1 MTMSNETPI
10 DILIVE
16 DEPKL
21 ASVMAD
27 FLQAAGY
34 TTRCVDDG
42 REVANE
48 VARRMPGLIVL
59 DLMLPGRDGRDICR
73 DLRTYSDV
81 PIIMVTAQVEEVD
94 RLIGLEL
101 GADDYICKP
110 FSLLELVA
118 RAKAILRRSRFERF
132 PESVPL
138 QLDEERFVA
147 TFRGVEIELTPIE
160 FRLLR
165 TLAARPGRVFSRDVL
180 MDRLYP
186 DGRIVEDRTIDSHVK
201 KIRRKFE
208 TVAPDDDVIQSVY
221 GAGFRLAL

>member
-1 MTMSNETPI
+1 MSNETPI

-208 TVAPDDDVIQSVY
+208 AVAPDDDVIQSVY

>member
-1 MTMSNETPI
+1 MNKDTAF

-34 TTRCVDDG
+34 TTRCIADG
-42 REVANE
+42 SAVAGE
-48 VARRMPGLIVL
+48 VARQMPSLIVL
-59 DLMLPGRDGRDICR
+59 DLMLPGRDGRDVCR
-73 DLRTYSDV
+73 DLRSYSDV

-118 RAKAILRRSRFERF
+118 RAKAILRRARVERLA
-132 PESVPL
+132 ESEPL
-138 QLDEERFVA
+138 TFDDDRLRA
-147 TFRGVEIELTPIE
+147 TFRGVPIDFTAIE
-160 FRLLR
+160 FRLLK
-165 TLAARPGRVFSRDVL
+165 TLAQRPGRVFSRDAL
-180 MDRLYP
+180 MERLYP

-208 TVAPDDDVIQSVY
+208 AVEPEEDVIQSVY
-221 GAGFRLAL
+221 GAGFRFAL

>member
-1 MTMSNETPI
+1 MSNETPI
-10 DILIVE
+10 DVLIVE

-34 TTRCVDDG
+34 TTRCVADG
-42 REVANE
+42 RDVAKEVD
-48 VARRMPGLIVL
+48 RRMPDLIVL
-59 DLMLPGRDGRDICR
+59 DLMLPGRDGRDVCR
-73 DLRTYSDV
+73 DLRTFSDV

-138 QLDEERFVA
+138 KLHEERFQA
-147 TFRGVEIELTPIE
+147 TFRGVSIEFTPIE
-160 FRLLR
+160 FRLLKA
-165 TLAARPGRVFSRDVL
+165 LALRPGRVFSRDVL

-208 TVAPDDDVIQSVY
+208 AVAPDEDVIQSVY

>member
-1 MTMSNETPI
+1 MTNETPI

-21 ASVMAD
+21 ASLMVD

-34 TTRCVDDG
+34 ATRCVSDG
-42 REVANE
+42 LAVAGEVQ
-48 VARRMPGLIVL
+48 RQMPGLIVL

-81 PIIMVTAQVEEVD
+81 PVIMVTAQVEEVD

-118 RAKAILRRSRFERF
+118 RVKAILRRSRFERA

-138 QLDEERFVA
+138 SLDEECFQA
-147 TFRGVEIELTPIE
+147 TFRGVTIELTPIE
-160 FRLLR
+160 FRLLK
-165 TLAARPGRVFSRDVL
+165 TLASRPGRVFSRDVL

-208 TVAPDDDVIQSVY
+208 SIAPDEDVIQSVY

>member
-1 MTMSNETPI
+1 MSNETPI

>member
-1 MTMSNETPI
+1 MTNDTPI

-21 ASVMAD
+21 ASLMAD

-34 TTRCVDDG
+34 TTRCVGDG
-42 REVANE
+42 LAVADEVQ
-48 VARRMPGLIVL
+48 RQMPGLIVL

-73 DLRTYSDV
+73 DIRGWSDV

-118 RAKAILRRSRFERF
+118 RVKAILRRTRFERF
-132 PESVPL
+132 PDSAPL
-138 QLDEERFVA
+138 SLDEECFQA
-147 TFRGVEIELTPIE
+147 TFRGVTIEFTPIE
-160 FRLLR
+160 FRLLK
-165 TLAARPGRVFSRDVL
+165 TLATRPGRVFSRDVL

-208 TVAPDDDVIQSVY
+208 SIAPDEDVIQSVY